1 MGDLCWTLN
10 NNKYAW
16 KALLGD
22 EVEVGSEKVSPY
34 AAAMR
39 AKDLKGLPPAYIPV
53 GELVPFFNF

>member
-1 MGDLCWTLN
+1 MGDLCWTLE

-22 EVEVGSEKVSPY
+22 NVEIGSDEVSPY

-53 GELVPFFNF
+53 GELV